1 VKELVGSQL
10 LLPAWERWSGKP
22 AVHDADYHSDYG
34 RHGDRVLRL
43 TDALHRELGLGS
55 GDTFAVL
62 AANSH
67 EFLELYHAAFF
78 GGGIITPLNLRLAP
92 RELQL
97 ILADSEATVIFVD
110 DLFADHLHR
119 AIAEVRGELVLQKVV
134 LIGNGDHPCDL
145 RYEELI
151 ETGHPI
157 VPDEPEETDSVV
169 LMYTGGT
176 TGIPKGALLSQ
187 RAEVLNLYHVAMTVD
202 LDPDRV
208 YLHQTPMFHAAAMGG
223 ILGIPAIGGVSVFQ
237 PLFDP
242 APVMDLIEEYR
253 VDWTVVVPTMLA
265 MILDHPDFR
274 PERFASMRDIVY
286 GASPMPLGLLAR
298 VQEALPRIGL
308 WQGYGMTEC
317 SSVLTML
324 TDQDHRIGGP
334 RLASAGRPLLGV
346 QLSIRDR
353 GGNVCKIGEEGEV
366 CAKAG
371 NFFTEY
377 WNRPKETEL
386 AMRDGWF
393 HTGDIGHFDED
404 GFLYLVD
411 RSTDMIVTG
420 GENVYSIEVENA
432 LSTHPAVA
440 DVAVIGIPHPTWGE
454 QVHAVV
460 VPRPGAAVTAEEL
473 QDHARKTI
481 AGYKVPKSIELRS
494 EPLPLSGALKPLKR
508 DLRRPFWEPA
518 ADEAPTEG
526 SPEDDTTGR

>member
-10 LLPAWERWSGKP
+10 LGPAWERWSTKA
-22 AVHDADYHSDYG
+22 AVHDGDYHADYS

-43 TDALHRELGLGS
+43 TDALRRELGLAQ
-55 GDTFAVL
+55 GDRFAVL

-67 EFLELYHAAFF
+67 QFLELYHAAFF

-119 AIAEVRGELVLQKVV
+119 AIADARADLVLEKVV
-134 LIGNGDHPCDL
+134 LIGDGDHACDL
-145 RYEELI
+145 RYEELV
-151 ETGHPI
+151 ETGHPV
-157 VPDEPEETDSVV
+157 VPAEPEEDDPVV

-202 LDPDRV
+202 FEPDRV

-223 ILGIPAIGGVSVFQ
+223 VIGIPAIGGVSVFQ
-237 PLFDP
+237 PLFEP
-242 APVMDLIEEYR
+242 AAVMDLIEEYR
-253 VDWTVVVPTMLA
+253 VDWTVVVPSMLA
-265 MILDHPDFR
+265 MILDHPDFA

-298 VQEALPRIGL
+298 VQEALPRVGL

-324 TDQDHRIGGP
+324 TDADHRTGGR

-346 QLSIRDR
+346 QISIRDR
-353 GGNVCKIGEEGEV
+353 GDNVCKTGEEGEV
-366 CAKAG
+366 CARAG

-377 WNRPKETEL
+377 WKRPKETENAL
-386 AMRDGWF
+386 RDGWF
-393 HTGDIGHFDED
+393 HTGDIGHLDED
-404 GFLYLVD
+404 GFVYLVD
-411 RSTDMIVTG
+411 RTSDMIVTG
-420 GENVYSIEVENA
+420 GENVYSIEVEQA
-432 LSTHPAVA
+432 LSTHSAVA

-460 VPRPGAAVTAEEL
+460 VVHPGASVTPEEL
-473 QDHARKTI
+473 QAHARQTI
-481 AGYKVPKSIELRS
+481 AGYKVPKSIELRTD
-494 EPLPLSGALKPLKR
+494 PLPLSGALKPLKR
-508 DLRRPFWEPA
+508 DLRRAYRASAEEVPPPTGVPSGVDPPA
-518 ADEAPTEG
+518 
-526 SPEDDTTGR
+526 